1 MTPVQAMLGIA
12 GIVVALTVAERA
24 APARPPL
31 PNALPALEHL
41 RKQVARLDPF
51 AYAVPAGLGCRA
63 ACELGAKRIRFHA
76 GEALCDCRLL
86 TAIGVHRMPR
96 AARFETVVGPT
107 GPVIADAGGAP

>member
-12 GIVVALTVAERA
+12 GMVVALTVSERVV
-24 APARPPL
+24 PARPPL

-41 RKQVARLDPF
+41 RKQVARLDPY

-63 ACELGAKRIRFHA
+63 ACELGTKRIAFRP
-76 GEALCDCRLL
+76 GEALCDCRQL
-86 TAIGVHRMPR
+86 TPIGVHRMPR